1 MASTKGKKVV
11 DISELLGVFEAQ
23 EGEVQQII
31 GKTGNGKTYE
41 GTRRALEYLQRGF
54 VVYTTWHLILP
65 EVYDQREDKEHVFFN
80 TLAMR
85 KRFYSFPLKENWHY
99 LDIDRPDLIEFV
111 ASLTDCIV
119 FMDEGQDVFDARGGM
134 DRPARKA
141 ITRTRHMRKTLI
153 IISQRA
159 QAVDVT
165 ARANVTYFYK
175 CVKTFAWFWPFATYF
190 KVYRTEEMDD
200 QNYPVWEE
208 RLPNGEMWN
217 APVWQSHFASQKV
230 YDAYNSWYLRDGIA
244 KSQEVYF
251 EAYDL
256 TLGEKLSILF
266 AKKQKKPIDTPYKD
280 ISPHLKELSTAI
292 KNTRKTNEKVV
303 ELTHVQEPT
312 ARRESQERRKRSSKN
327 RKAVGYSSQE
337 GKAKEEIAYVSRTE
351 NERAGAERLQ
361 PQAKEAR
368 PEAPYKTIRVKEESA
383 GRITAKSRILTGPRV

>member
-1 MASTKGKKVV
+1 MHNYGGKCYSIGMSVSRGKKVV
-11 DISELLGVFEAQ
+11 DISELLDVFEAQ

-41 GTRRALEYLQRGF
+41 GTRRALDYLRRGF

-65 EVYDQREDKEHVFFN
+65 DVYDQRENKEHVFFN
-80 TLAMR
+80 TILGR

-99 LDIDRPDLIEFV
+99 LDIDRPDLIEHV
-111 ASLTDCIV
+111 SSLTDCIV

-175 CVKTFAWFWPFATYF
+175 CVKTWAWFWPFKTYF

-208 RLPNGEMWN
+208 RLPDGEMWK
-217 APVWQSHFASQKV
+217 APVWHSHFAKNEV

-244 KSQEVYF
+244 RSQEVYF

-256 TLGEKLSILF
+256 TFGEKIAALF
-266 AKKQKKPIDTPYKD
+266 AKKPKKPLDTPPKEV
-280 ISPHLKELSTAI
+280 SEHLRKLSTAVDKPKRMRKI
-292 KNTRKTNEKVV
+292 KVQYEHEEERKE
-303 ELTHVQEPT
+303 Q
-312 ARRESQERRKRSSKN
+312 
-327 RKAVGYSSQE
+327 
-337 GKAKEEIAYVSRTE
+337 
-351 NERAGAERLQ
+351 GAEKPILVHARVRRTVR
-361 PQAKEAR
+361 PKEISAR
-368 PEAPYKTIRVKEESA
+368 PQEVESLA
-383 GRITAKSRILTGPRV
+383 H

>member
-1 MASTKGKKVV
+1 
-11 DISELLGVFEAQ
+11 
-23 EGEVQQII
+23 
-31 GKTGNGKTYE
+31 
-41 GTRRALEYLQRGF
+41 
-54 VVYTTWHLILP
+54 
-65 EVYDQREDKEHVFFN
+65 
-80 TLAMR
+80 MR
-85 KRFYSFPLKENWHY
+85 NRFYSFPLKENWHY

-175 CVKTFAWFWPFATYF
+175 CVKTYAWFWPFATYF

-208 RLPNGEMWN
+208 RLPNGEMWT
-217 APVWQSHFASQKV
+217 APVWQSHFAKQKV

-266 AKKQKKPIDTPYKD
+266 AKKQKKPIDTPFKEV
-280 ISPHLKELSTAI
+280 SPHLQELSTAI
-292 KNTRKTNEKVV
+292 KKTRKKKQVV
-303 ELTHVQEPT
+303 VKLEHE
-312 ARRESQERRKRSSKN
+312 ERRDITIPDRPNAHQALRSEKARAPQGRKRL
-327 RKAVGYSSQE
+327 RVM
-337 GKAKEEIAYVSRTE
+337 EEVA
-351 NERAGAERLQ
+351 
-361 PQAKEAR
+361 
-368 PEAPYKTIRVKEESA
+368 
-383 GRITAKSRILTGPRV
+383 

>member
-1 MASTKGKKVV
+1 MDTGLPGGKRVIDV
-11 DISELLGVFEAQ
+11 SELLDVFEAQ

-41 GTRRALEYLQRGF
+41 GTRRALDYLKRGF
-54 VVYTTWHLILP
+54 VVYTTWQLLLP
-65 EVYDQREDKEHVFFN
+65 EFYDQREDKEHLFFN
-80 TLAMR
+80 TVFR
-85 KRFYSFPLKENWHY
+85 RNRFYRFPLRENWHY

-175 CVKTFAWFWPFATYF
+175 CVKTWAWFWPFKTYF

-208 RLPNGEMWN
+208 RLPDGKMWT
-217 APVWQSHFASQKV
+217 APVWQSHFASQEI

-244 KSQEVYF
+244 KSQEVHF

-256 TLGEKLSILF
+256 TTREKLKLLF
-266 AKKQKKPIDTPYKD
+266 SKQKPKEVIELPHKGP
-280 ISPHLKELSTAI
+280 SPMLKELSTVV
-292 KNTRKTNEKVV
+292 KKPKKSYEKV
-303 ELTHVQEPT
+303 LKLGH
-312 ARRESQERRKRSSKN
+312 ESPEDKLGSQQRKESTRVRLIVRSEEASP
-327 RKAVGYSSQE
+327 RKE
-337 GKAKEEIAYVSRTE
+337 K
-351 NERAGAERLQ
+351 
-361 PQAKEAR
+361 
-368 PEAPYKTIRVKEESA
+368 VKSL
-383 GRITAKSRILTGPRV
+383 SH